1 MDNRELAKNLIDD
14 FGGANNLT
22 EVINCMT
29 RVRVRVKDPDKVAY
43 DKIRT
48 HEGVMGLVEGDQIQ
62 VVLGPGKSEKVAKA
76 MAELSNTKF
85 SEETES
91 MDSQDNYEGQTDKQN
106 LERRT
111 KENKEAYKAK
121 QKQSGFKKFT
131 AAIASIFVP
140 LIPAFVGAGLIGGIA
155 SVLSNMATA
164 GTINGDN
171 VNTLIQVLNV
181 MKGGLYTYL
190 NIFIGI
196 NAAKVFGANEGLG
209 GVVGGMVYLA
219 GMNPDMPI
227 NNIFLG
233 TPLAAGQGGVIGV
246 LISVYLLS
254 KIENAFH
261 KVIPDSLD
269 IILVPM
275 LSLLIVGLLTMFI
288 IMPFAGLISNGLIGF
303 IDSVINMG
311 GAISGFILG
320 ALFLPMVML
329 GLHQILTPI
338 HVAMIESQGATY
350 LLPILAMA
358 GAGQVGAA
366 LAILVKCR
374 KNKQITTIAKGG
386 LPVGFLGIGEPLI
399 YALTLPMGKAF
410 ITACL
415 GGGIGGAVIGAIGGI
430 GATAIGPSGLALIP
444 LIYNNRGLAYLVGL
458 FAGYI
463 GGFVLTYFFGIDDKY
478 VEGAS
483 LDNSNKFEFK

>member
-1 MDNRELAKNLIDD
+1 MDNNTLAKLLVDD
-14 FGGANNLT
+14 FGGSANLI

-29 RVRVRVKDPDKVAY
+29 RVRVKVKDSSKVNYGAI
-43 DKIRT
+43 KSR
-48 HEGVMGLVEGDQIQ
+48 EGVMGLVEGDQIQ

-76 MAELSNTKF
+76 MAEISNTKL
-85 SEETES
+85 SEKIAEDTNKES
-91 MDSQDNYEGQTDKQN
+91 
-106 LERRT
+106 LEKRT
-111 KENKEAYKAK
+111 AENKQAYKAK

-131 AAIASIFVP
+131 ATIASIFVP
-140 LIPAFVGAGLIGGIA
+140 LIPAFVGAGLIGGIS
-155 SVLSNMATA
+155 SVLSNMVTA
-164 GTINGDN
+164 GSISGEG
-171 VNTLIQVLNV
+171 VNNLIQILNV
-181 MKGGLYTYL
+181 MKNGLYAYL

-196 NAAKVFGANEGLG
+196 NTAKIFGANEGLG
-209 GVVGGMVYLA
+209 GVVGGMVYLT

-233 TPLAAGQGGVIGV
+233 TPLVAGQGGVIGV
-246 LISVYLLS
+246 LISVFLLS
-254 KIENAFH
+254 KIENALH
-261 KVIPDSLD
+261 KIIPDSLD

-275 LSLLIVGLLTMFI
+275 LSLLAVGLLTMFI
-288 IMPFAGLISNGLIGF
+288 IMPFAGLVSNGLIGF
-303 IDSVINMG
+303 INGVINIG
-311 GAISGFILG
+311 GAVSGFILG

-338 HVAMIESQGATY
+338 HVAMIEQQGATY

-374 KNKQITTIAKGG
+374 NNKQIATIAKGG

-415 GGGIGGAVIGAIGGI
+415 GGGIGGAVIGAIGSI
-430 GATAIGPSGLALIP
+430 GSTAIGPSGLALIP
-444 LIYNNRGLAYLVGL
+444 LIYQSRWLGYLAGLI
-458 FAGYI
+458 AGYI
-463 GGFVLTYFFGIDDKY
+463 GGFVLTYFFGVDQKY
-478 VEGAS
+478 VDGAS
-483 LDNSNKFEFK
+483 LDNTSRFEFK

>member
-1 MDNRELAKNLIDD
+1 MDNNQLAKILIDD
-14 FGGANNLT
+14 FGGSSNLN

-29 RVRVRVKDPDKVAY
+29 RVRVRVKDNSKVNY
-43 DKIRT
+43 DAIKAR
-48 HEGVMGLVEGDQIQ
+48 EGVMGVVEGDQIQ

-76 MAELSNTKF
+76 MAEISNTKL
-85 SEETES
+85 SEEVGGSKSQES
-91 MDSQDNYEGQTDKQN
+91 DKQR
-106 LERRT
+106 LERTT
-111 KENKEAYKAK
+111 KENKEAYKSK

-131 AAIASIFVP
+131 ASIASIFVP

-164 GTINGDN
+164 GTLTGDN
-171 VNTLIQVLNV
+171 VNTFIQILNV
-181 MKGGLYTYL
+181 MKSGLYAYL

-209 GVVGGMVYLA
+209 GVVGGMVYLT

-233 TPLAAGQGGVIGV
+233 TPLAAEQGGVIGV
-246 LISVYLLS
+246 LLSVYILS
-254 KIENAFH
+254 KIENVLH

-275 LSLLIVGLLTMFI
+275 LSLLAVGILTMFI
-288 IMPFAGLISNGLIGF
+288 IMPFAGVISNGLIGF
-303 IDSVINMG
+303 IDAVINMG
-311 GAISGFILG
+311 GAVSGFILG
-320 ALFLPMVML
+320 AVFLPMVML

-338 HVAMIESQGATY
+338 HVAMIEQQGATY

-410 ITACL
+410 ITACI
-415 GGGIGGAVIGAIGGI
+415 GGGIGGAVIGALGGI

-444 LIYNNRGLAYLVGL
+444 LIYENRALGYIAGLL
-458 FAGYI
+458 AGYV
-463 GGFVLTYFFGIDDKY
+463 GGFVCTYFFGIDEKY
-478 VEGAS
+478 VNGAG

>member
-1 MDNRELAKNLIDD
+1 MDNNTLAKLLVDD
-14 FGGANNLT
+14 FGGSDNLI

-29 RVRVRVKDPDKVAY
+29 RIRVKVKDSSKVNYGAI
-43 DKIRT
+43 KSR
-48 HEGVMGLVEGDQIQ
+48 EGVMGLVEGDQIQ

-76 MAELSNTKF
+76 MAEISNAKL
-85 SEETES
+85 SEELAA
-91 MDSQDNYEGQTDKQN
+91 GTD
-106 LERRT
+106 LEKRT
-111 KENKEAYKAK
+111 RENKEAYKAK

-131 AAIASIFVP
+131 ATIASIFVP

-164 GTINGDN
+164 GTLTGDG
-171 VNTLIQVLNV
+171 VNNLIQILNV
-181 MKGGLYTYL
+181 MKNGLYAYL

-196 NAAKVFGANEGLG
+196 NTAKVFGANEGLG
-209 GVVGGMVYLA
+209 GVVGGMVYLT

-227 NNIFLG
+227 SNIFLG

-246 LISVYLLS
+246 LISVFLLS
-254 KIENAFH
+254 KIEDALH
-261 KVIPDSLD
+261 KIIPDSLD

-275 LSLLIVGLLTMFI
+275 LSLLAVGLLTMFI

-303 IDSVINMG
+303 INGVINIG
-311 GAISGFILG
+311 GAVSGFILG

-338 HVAMIESQGATY
+338 HVAMIEQQGATY

-374 KNKQITTIAKGG
+374 NNKQITTIAKGG

-415 GGGIGGAVIGAIGGI
+415 GGGIGGAVIGAIGSI
-430 GATAIGPSGLALIP
+430 GSTAIGPSGLALIP
-444 LIYNNRGLAYLVGL
+444 LIYKNRWLGYLAGLI
-458 FAGYI
+458 AGYI
-463 GGFVLTYFFGIDDKY
+463 GGFVLTYFFGVDQKY
-478 VEGAS
+478 VDGAS
-483 LDNSNKFEFK
+483 LDNTSKFEFK

>member
-1 MDNRELAKNLIDD
+1 MDNNTLAKLLVDD
-14 FGGANNLT
+14 FGGSSNLI

-29 RVRVRVKDPDKVAY
+29 RVRVKVRDNSKVNYGAI
-43 DKIRT
+43 KSR
-48 HEGVMGLVEGDQIQ
+48 EGVIGLVEGDQIQ

-76 MAELSNTKF
+76 MAEISNAKL
-85 SEETES
+85 SEELATS
-91 MDSQDNYEGQTDKQN
+91 TDKES

-111 KENKEAYKAK
+111 RENKEAYKAK

-131 AAIASIFVP
+131 ATIASIFVP

-164 GTINGDN
+164 GTLTGDG
-171 VNTLIQVLNV
+171 VNNLIQILNV
-181 MKGGLYTYL
+181 MKNGLYAYL

-196 NAAKVFGANEGLG
+196 NTAKVFGANEGLG
-209 GVVGGMVYLA
+209 GVVGGMVYLT

-227 NNIFLG
+227 SNIFLG

-254 KIENAFH
+254 KIENALH
-261 KVIPDSLD
+261 KIIPDSLD

-275 LSLLIVGLLTMFI
+275 LSLLAVGLLTMFI
-288 IMPFAGLISNGLIGF
+288 IMPLAGLISNGLIGF
-303 IDSVINMG
+303 INGVINIG
-311 GAISGFILG
+311 GAVSGFILG
-320 ALFLPMVML
+320 ALFLPMIML

-338 HVAMIESQGATY
+338 HVAMIEQQGATY

-415 GGGIGGAVIGAIGGI
+415 GGGIGGAVIGAIGSI
-430 GATAIGPSGLALIP
+430 GSTAIGPSGLALIP
-444 LIYNNRGLAYLVGL
+444 LIYQNRWLGYLAGLI
-458 FAGYI
+458 AGYI
-463 GGFVLTYFFGIDDKY
+463 GGFVLTYFFGVDQKY
-478 VEGAS
+478 VDGAN

>member
-1 MDNRELAKNLIDD
+1 MDNNNLSKLLIDD
-14 FGGANNLT
+14 FGGGSNIK

-29 RVRVRVKDPDKVAY
+29 RVRVKVRDDSKVNY
-43 DKIRT
+43 ENIKT
-48 HEGVMGLVEGDQIQ
+48 HEGVMGVVEGDQIQ
-62 VVLGPGKSEKVAKA
+62 VVLGPGKSEKVAKL
-76 MAELSNTKF
+76 MANLSNTKL
-85 SEETES
+85 SEELEES
-91 MDSQDNYEGQTDKQN
+91 ENKSYQSHETDREN
-106 LERRT
+106 LARRT
-111 KENKEAYKAK
+111 KENKQAYKAN

-155 SVLSNMATA
+155 SVLSNMLTA
-164 GTINGDN
+164 GSISGDN
-171 VNTLIQVLNV
+171 VTTLIQVLNI
-181 MKGGLYTYL
+181 MKSGLYTYL

-246 LISVYLLS
+246 LLSVYLLA
-254 KIENAFH
+254 KIENALH
-261 KVIPDSLD
+261 KAIPDSLD

-275 LSLLIVGLLTMFI
+275 LSLLAVGLLTMFI
-288 IMPFAGLISNGLIGF
+288 IMPFAGLVSNALIGF
-303 IDSVINMG
+303 INTVINMG
-311 GAISGFILG
+311 GAVSGFILG
-320 ALFLPMVML
+320 AVFLPMVML

-338 HVAMIESQGATY
+338 HVAMIEQQGATY

-366 LAILVKCR
+366 LAVLMKCR

-415 GGGIGGAVIGAIGGI
+415 GGGIGGAVVGLFGSI
-430 GATAIGPSGLALIP
+430 GATAIGPSGIALIP
-444 LIYNNRGLAYLVGL
+444 LIYEGRWLGYVAGLI
-458 FAGYI
+458 AGYI
-463 GGFVLTYFFGIDDKY
+463 GGFVLTYFFGIDEKY
-478 VEGAS
+478 VNGAE
-483 LDNSNKFEFK
+483 LDNSNRFEFK

>member
-1 MDNRELAKNLIDD
+1 MDNKTLAKNLIED
-14 FGGANNLT
+14 FGGSSNLT

-29 RVRVRVKDPDKVAY
+29 RVRVKVKDPNKVAY
-43 DKIRT
+43 EKIRSY
-48 HEGVMGLVEGDQIQ
+48 EGVMGLVEGEQIQ
-62 VVLGPGKSEKVAKA
+62 VILGPGKSEKVAKA
-76 MAELSNTKF
+76 MADLSNSAF
-85 SEETES
+85 SEEIRADKTI
-91 MDSQDNYEGQTDKQN
+91 TDKQR
-106 LERRT
+106 LEQTTRD
-111 KENKEAYKAK
+111 NKKAYKDK
-121 QKQSGFKKFT
+121 QKQSGFKQFT
-131 AAIASIFVP
+131 ATIASIFVP

-155 SVLSNMATA
+155 SVLSNMVTA
-164 GTINGDN
+164 GNLTGDG
-171 VNTLIQVLNV
+171 VNSLIQVLNV
-181 MKGGLYTYL
+181 MKNGLYAYL

-196 NAAKVFGANEGLG
+196 NAAKVFSANEGLG
-209 GVVGGMVYLA
+209 GVVGGMVYLT

-227 NNIFLG
+227 NNLFLG

-254 KIENAFH
+254 KIENALH

-269 IILVPM
+269 IIIVPM
-275 LSLLIVGLLTMFI
+275 LSLLTIGLLTMFI
-288 IMPFAGLISNGLIGF
+288 IMPLAGLISNALIGF
-303 IDSVINMG
+303 IDGVINLG

-338 HVAMIESQGATY
+338 HVAMIDQQGATY

-366 LAILVKCR
+366 LAILIKCK

-410 ITACL
+410 ITACI

-430 GATAIGPSGLALIP
+430 GSTAIGPSGLALIP
-444 LIYNNRGLAYLVGL
+444 LIYNNRSLGYIAGLI
-458 FAGYI
+458 AGYV
-463 GGFVLTYFFGIDDKY
+463 GGFVCTYFFGIDDKY
-478 VEGAS
+478 IQGDN
-483 LDNSNKFEFK
+483 LDTSQKFEFK

>member
-1 MDNRELAKNLIDD
+1 MDNNTLAKLLVDD
-14 FGGANNLT
+14 FGGSANLI

-29 RVRVRVKDPDKVAY
+29 RVRVKVKDSSKVNYGAI
-43 DKIRT
+43 KSR
-48 HEGVMGLVEGDQIQ
+48 EGVMGLVEGYQIQ

-76 MAELSNTKF
+76 MAEMSNAKL
-85 SEETES
+85 SEELATE
-91 MDSQDNYEGQTDKQN
+91 TDKES

-111 KENKEAYKAK
+111 RENKEAYKAK

-131 AAIASIFVP
+131 STIASIFVP

-164 GTINGDN
+164 GTLTGDG
-171 VNTLIQVLNV
+171 VNNLIQILNI
-181 MKGGLYTYL
+181 MKNGLYAYL

-196 NAAKVFGANEGLG
+196 NTVKVFGSNEGLG
-209 GVVGGMVYLA
+209 GVVGGMVYLT

-227 NNIFLG
+227 SNIFLG

-246 LISVYLLS
+246 LISVFLLS
-254 KIENAFH
+254 KIENALH
-261 KVIPDSLD
+261 KIIPDSLD

-275 LSLLIVGLLTMFI
+275 LSLLAVGLLTMFI

-303 IDSVINMG
+303 INGVINIG
-311 GAISGFILG
+311 GAVSGFILG

-338 HVAMIESQGATY
+338 HVAMIEQQGATY

-374 KNKQITTIAKGG
+374 NNKQITNIAKGG

-415 GGGIGGAVIGAIGGI
+415 GGGIGGAVIGAIGSI
-430 GATAIGPSGLALIP
+430 GSTAIGPSGIALIP
-444 LIYNNRGLAYLVGL
+444 LIYQNRWLGYLAGLI
-458 FAGYI
+458 AGYI
-463 GGFVLTYFFGIDDKY
+463 GGFVLTYFFGVDQKY
-478 VEGAS
+478 VDGAS
-483 LDNSNKFEFK
+483 LDNTSRFEFK

>member
-1 MDNRELAKNLIDD
+1 MDNNTLAKLLVDD
-14 FGGANNLT
+14 FGGSDNLI

-29 RVRVRVKDPDKVAY
+29 RVRVKVKDSSKVNYGAI
-43 DKIRT
+43 KSR
-48 HEGVMGLVEGDQIQ
+48 EGVMGLVEGDQIQ

-76 MAELSNTKF
+76 MAEISNATL
-85 SEETES
+85 SEELAA
-91 MDSQDNYEGQTDKQN
+91 GTD

-111 KENKEAYKAK
+111 RENKEAYKAK
-121 QKQSGFKKFT
+121 QTQSGFKKFT
-131 AAIASIFVP
+131 ATIASIFVP

-164 GTINGDN
+164 GTLTGDG
-171 VNTLIQVLNV
+171 VNNLIQILNV
-181 MKGGLYTYL
+181 MKNGLYAYL

-196 NAAKVFGANEGLG
+196 NTAKVFGANEGLG
-209 GVVGGMVYLA
+209 GVVGGMVYLT

-227 NNIFLG
+227 SNIFLG

-246 LISVYLLS
+246 LISVFLLS
-254 KIENAFH
+254 KIENALH
-261 KVIPDSLD
+261 KIIPDSLD

-275 LSLLIVGLLTMFI
+275 LSLLAVGLLTMFI

-303 IDSVINMG
+303 INGVINIG
-311 GAISGFILG
+311 GAVSGFILG

-338 HVAMIESQGATY
+338 HVAMIEQQGATY

-374 KNKQITTIAKGG
+374 NNKQITTIAKGG

-415 GGGIGGAVIGAIGGI
+415 GGGIGGAVIGAIGSI
-430 GATAIGPSGLALIP
+430 GSTAIGPSGLALIP
-444 LIYNNRGLAYLVGL
+444 LIYQNRWLGYLAGLI
-458 FAGYI
+458 AGYI
-463 GGFVLTYFFGIDDKY
+463 GGFVLTYFFGVDQKY
-478 VEGAS
+478 VDGAS
-483 LDNSNKFEFK
+483 LDNTSKFEFK

>member
-1 MDNRELAKNLIDD
+1 MDNNTLAKLLVDD
-14 FGGANNLT
+14 FGGSANLI

-29 RVRVRVKDPDKVAY
+29 RVRVKVKDSSKVNYGAI
-43 DKIRT
+43 KSR
-48 HEGVMGLVEGDQIQ
+48 EGVMGLVEGDQIQ

-76 MAELSNTKF
+76 MAEMSNAKL
-85 SEETES
+85 SEELATE
-91 MDSQDNYEGQTDKQN
+91 TDKES

-111 KENKEAYKAK
+111 RENKEAYKAK

-131 AAIASIFVP
+131 STIASIFVP

-164 GTINGDN
+164 GTLTGDG
-171 VNTLIQVLNV
+171 VNNLIQILNI
-181 MKGGLYTYL
+181 MKNGLYAYL

-196 NAAKVFGANEGLG
+196 NTAKVFGSNEGLG
-209 GVVGGMVYLA
+209 GVVGGMVYLT

-227 NNIFLG
+227 SNIFLG

-246 LISVYLLS
+246 LISVFLLS
-254 KIENAFH
+254 KIENALH
-261 KVIPDSLD
+261 KIIPDSLD

-275 LSLLIVGLLTMFI
+275 LSLLAVGLLTMFI

-303 IDSVINMG
+303 INGVINIG
-311 GAISGFILG
+311 GAVSGFILG

-338 HVAMIESQGATY
+338 HVAMIEQQGATY

-374 KNKQITTIAKGG
+374 NNKQITNIAKGG

-415 GGGIGGAVIGAIGGI
+415 GGGIGGAVIGAIGSI
-430 GATAIGPSGLALIP
+430 LSLIH
-444 LIYNNRGLAYLVGL
+444 I
-458 FAGYI
+458 
-463 GGFVLTYFFGIDDKY
+463 
-478 VEGAS
+478 
-483 LDNSNKFEFK
+483 

>member
-1 MDNRELAKNLIDD
+1 MDNNTLAKLLVDD
-14 FGGANNLT
+14 FGGSDNLI

-29 RVRVRVKDPDKVAY
+29 RVRVKVKDSSKVNYGAI
-43 DKIRT
+43 KSR
-48 HEGVMGLVEGDQIQ
+48 EGVMGLVEGDQIQ

-76 MAELSNTKF
+76 MAEISNAKL
-85 SEETES
+85 SEELAA
-91 MDSQDNYEGQTDKQN
+91 GTD

-111 KENKEAYKAK
+111 RENKEAYKAK
-121 QKQSGFKKFT
+121 QTQSGFKKFT
-131 AAIASIFVP
+131 ATIASIFVP

-164 GTINGDN
+164 GTLTGDG
-171 VNTLIQVLNV
+171 VNNLIQILNV
-181 MKGGLYTYL
+181 MKNGLYAYL

-196 NAAKVFGANEGLG
+196 NTAKVFGANEGLG
-209 GVVGGMVYLA
+209 GVVGGMVYLT

-227 NNIFLG
+227 SNIFLG

-246 LISVYLLS
+246 LISVFLLS
-254 KIENAFH
+254 KIENALH
-261 KVIPDSLD
+261 KIIPDSLD

-275 LSLLIVGLLTMFI
+275 LSLLAVGLLTMFI

-303 IDSVINMG
+303 INGVINIG
-311 GAISGFILG
+311 GAVSGFILG

-338 HVAMIESQGATY
+338 HVAMIEQQGATY

-374 KNKQITTIAKGG
+374 NNKQITTIAKGG

-415 GGGIGGAVIGAIGGI
+415 GGGIGGAVIGAIGSI
-430 GATAIGPSGLALIP
+430 GSTAIGPSGLALIP
-444 LIYNNRGLAYLVGL
+444 LIYQNRWLGYLAGLI
-458 FAGYI
+458 AGYI
-463 GGFVLTYFFGIDDKY
+463 GGFILTYFFGVDQKY
-478 VEGAS
+478 VDGAS
-483 LDNSNKFEFK
+483 LDNTSKFEFK

>member
-14 FGGANNLT
+14 FGGANNLN

-29 RVRVRVKDPDKVAY
+29 RVRVRVKDPNKVSY
-43 DKIRT
+43 DKIRSRK
-48 HEGVMGLVEGDQIQ
+48 GVMGLVEGDQIQ
-62 VVLGPGKSEKVAKA
+62 VVLGPGKSEKIAKA

-85 SEETES
+85 SEDTES
-91 MDSQDNYEGQTDKQN
+91 ISSQDNYEGQTDKQN

-111 KENKEAYKAK
+111 KENKEAYKSK
-121 QKQSGFKKFT
+121 QKQNGFKKFT

-164 GTINGDN
+164 GTIDGDS
-171 VNTLIQVLNV
+171 VNNLIQVLNV

-196 NAAKVFGANEGLG
+196 NAAKVFVANEGLG

-219 GMNPDMPI
+219 GINPDMPI

-233 TPLAAGQGGVIGV
+233 IPLAAGQGGVIGV

-254 KIENAFH
+254 KIENALH

-275 LSLLIVGLLTMFI
+275 LSLLLVGLLTMFI

-444 LIYNNRGLAYLVGL
+444 LIYNNRGLEYLVGL

-463 GGFVLTYFFGIDDKY
+463 GGFVLTYFFGIDGKY
-478 VEGAS
+478 VEGAD

>member
-1 MDNRELAKNLIDD
+1 MDNNTLAKLLVDD
-14 FGGANNLT
+14 FGGSDNLI

-29 RVRVRVKDPDKVAY
+29 RVRVKVKDSSKVNYGAI
-43 DKIRT
+43 KSR
-48 HEGVMGLVEGDQIQ
+48 EGVMGLVEGDQIQ

-76 MAELSNTKF
+76 MAEMSNAKL
-85 SEETES
+85 SEES
-91 MDSQDNYEGQTDKQN
+91 AAGTD

-111 KENKEAYKAK
+111 RENKEAYKAK
-121 QKQSGFKKFT
+121 QTQSGFKKFT
-131 AAIASIFVP
+131 ATIASIFVP

-164 GTINGDN
+164 GTLTGEG
-171 VNTLIQVLNV
+171 VNNLIQILNV
-181 MKGGLYTYL
+181 MKNGLYAYL

-196 NAAKVFGANEGLG
+196 NTAKVFGANEGLG
-209 GVVGGMVYLA
+209 GVVGGMVYLT

-246 LISVYLLS
+246 LISVFLLS
-254 KIENAFH
+254 KIENALH
-261 KVIPDSLD
+261 KIIPDSLD

-275 LSLLIVGLLTMFI
+275 LSLLAVGLLTMFI

-303 IDSVINMG
+303 INGVINIG
-311 GAISGFILG
+311 GAVSGFILG

-338 HVAMIESQGATY
+338 HVAMIEQQGATY

-374 KNKQITTIAKGG
+374 NNKQITTIAKGG

-415 GGGIGGAVIGAIGGI
+415 GGGIGGAVIGAIGSI
-430 GATAIGPSGLALIP
+430 GSTAIGPSGLALIP
-444 LIYNNRGLAYLVGL
+444 LIYQNRWLGYLAGLI
-458 FAGYI
+458 AGYI
-463 GGFVLTYFFGIDDKY
+463 GGFVLTYFFGVDQKY
-478 VEGAS
+478 VDGAS
-483 LDNSNKFEFK
+483 LDNTSKFEFK

>member
-1 MDNRELAKNLIDD
+1 MDNNTLAKLLVDD
-14 FGGANNLT
+14 FGGSSNLI

-29 RVRVRVKDPDKVAY
+29 RVRVKVRDNSKVNYGAI
-43 DKIRT
+43 KSR
-48 HEGVMGLVEGDQIQ
+48 EGVMGLVEGDQIQ

-76 MAELSNTKF
+76 MAEMSNSKL
-85 SEETES
+85 SEELATS
-91 MDSQDNYEGQTDKQN
+91 TDKES

-131 AAIASIFVP
+131 ATIASIFVP

-164 GTINGDN
+164 GTLTGDG
-171 VNTLIQVLNV
+171 VNNLIQILNV
-181 MKGGLYTYL
+181 MKNGLYAYL

-196 NAAKVFGANEGLG
+196 NTAKVFGANEGLG
-209 GVVGGMVYLA
+209 GVVGGMVYLT

-246 LISVYLLS
+246 LISVFLLS
-254 KIENAFH
+254 KIENALH
-261 KVIPDSLD
+261 KIIPDSLD

-275 LSLLIVGLLTMFI
+275 LSLLAVGLLTMFI

-303 IDSVINMG
+303 INGVINIG
-311 GAISGFILG
+311 GAVSGFILG

-338 HVAMIESQGATY
+338 HVAMIEQQGATY

-374 KNKQITTIAKGG
+374 NNKQITTIAKGG

-415 GGGIGGAVIGAIGGI
+415 GGGIGGAVIGAIGSI
-430 GATAIGPSGLALIP
+430 GSTAIGPSGLALIP
-444 LIYNNRGLAYLVGL
+444 LIYQNRWLGYLAGLI
-458 FAGYI
+458 AGYI
-463 GGFVLTYFFGIDDKY
+463 GGFVLTYFFGVDQKY
-478 VEGAS
+478 VDGAN
-483 LDNSNKFEFK
+483 LDDSNKFEFK

>member
-1 MDNRELAKNLIDD
+1 MDNNTLAKLLVDD
-14 FGGANNLT
+14 FGGSDNLI

-29 RVRVRVKDPDKVAY
+29 RVRVKVKDSSKVNYGAI
-43 DKIRT
+43 KSR
-48 HEGVMGLVEGDQIQ
+48 EGVMGLVEGDQIQ

-76 MAELSNTKF
+76 MAEISNAKL
-85 SEETES
+85 SEELAAS
-91 MDSQDNYEGQTDKQN
+91 TDKES

-111 KENKEAYKAK
+111 RENKEAYKAK

-131 AAIASIFVP
+131 ATIASIFVP

-164 GTINGDN
+164 GTLTGDG
-171 VNTLIQVLNV
+171 VNNLIQILNV
-181 MKGGLYTYL
+181 MKNGLYAYL

-196 NAAKVFGANEGLG
+196 NTAKVFGANEGLG
-209 GVVGGMVYLA
+209 GVVGGMVYLT

-227 NNIFLG
+227 SNIFLG

-246 LISVYLLS
+246 LISVFLLS
-254 KIENAFH
+254 KIENALH
-261 KVIPDSLD
+261 KIIPDSLD

-275 LSLLIVGLLTMFI
+275 LSLLAVGLLTMFI

-303 IDSVINMG
+303 INGVINIG
-311 GAISGFILG
+311 GAVSGFILG

-338 HVAMIESQGATY
+338 HVAMIEQQGATY

-374 KNKQITTIAKGG
+374 NNKQITTIAKGG

-415 GGGIGGAVIGAIGGI
+415 GGGIGGAVIGAIGSI
-430 GATAIGPSGLALIP
+430 GSTAIGPSGLALIP
-444 LIYNNRGLAYLVGL
+444 LIYKNRWLGYLAGLI
-458 FAGYI
+458 AGYI
-463 GGFVLTYFFGIDDKY
+463 GGFVLTYFFGVDQKY
-478 VEGAS
+478 VDGAS
-483 LDNSNKFEFK
+483 LDNTSKFEFK

>member
-1 MDNRELAKNLIDD
+1 MTNNELAKLLIED
-14 FGGANNLT
+14 FGGSSNLI

-29 RVRVRVKDPDKVAY
+29 RVRVKVKDASKIKY
-43 DKIRT
+43 DAIKSR
-48 HEGVMGLVEGDQIQ
+48 EGVMGVVEGEQVQ
-62 VVLGPGKSEKVAKA
+62 VVMGPGKSEKIAKE
-76 MAELSNTKF
+76 MAAISNTKL
-85 SEETES
+85 SEEIARPRENH
-91 MDSQDNYEGQTDKQN
+91 QNDKED

-111 KENKEAYKAK
+111 RENKEAYKSK
-121 QKQSGFKKFT
+121 QKESGFKKFT

-155 SVLSNMATA
+155 SVLSNMLTA
-164 GTINGDN
+164 GSISGDG
-171 VNTLIQVLNV
+171 VASLIQVLNI
-181 MKGGLYTYL
+181 MKNGLYAYL

-209 GVVGGMVYLA
+209 GVVGGMVYLT
-219 GMNPDMPI
+219 GMNPEMPI
-227 NNIFLG
+227 NNIFLSS
-233 TPLAAGQGGVIGV
+233 PLAAGQGGVIGV
-246 LISVYLLS
+246 LISVFLLS
-254 KIENAFH
+254 KIENALH

-275 LSLLIVGLLTMFI
+275 LSLLAVGLLTI
-288 IMPFAGLISNGLIGF
+288 YLIMPFAGLISNALIGF
-303 IDSVINMG
+303 INGVINLG
-311 GAISGFILG
+311 GPVSGFILG

-366 LAILVKCR
+366 IAILVKCR

-386 LPVGFLGIGEPLI
+386 LPVGILGIGEPLI

-415 GGGIGGAVIGAIGGI
+415 GGGVGGAVIGAIGSI
-430 GATAIGPSGLALIP
+430 GATAIGPSGIALIP
-444 LIYNNRGLAYLVGL
+444 LIYNNRWLGYVFGLL
-458 FAGYI
+458 AGYV
-463 GGFVLTYFFGIDDKY
+463 GGFIFTYFFGIDQKY
-478 VEGAS
+478 IDGAN

>member
-1 MDNRELAKNLIDD
+1 MDNNTLAKLLVDD
-14 FGGANNLT
+14 FGGSANLI

-29 RVRVRVKDPDKVAY
+29 RVRVKVKDSSKVNYGAI
-43 DKIRT
+43 KSR
-48 HEGVMGLVEGDQIQ
+48 EGVMGLVEGDQIQ

-76 MAELSNTKF
+76 MAEISNAKL
-85 SEETES
+85 SEES
-91 MDSQDNYEGQTDKQN
+91 AAGTD

-111 KENKEAYKAK
+111 RENKEAYKAK
-121 QKQSGFKKFT
+121 QTQSGFKKFT
-131 AAIASIFVP
+131 ATIASIFVP

-164 GTINGDN
+164 GTLTGDG
-171 VNTLIQVLNV
+171 VNNLIQILNV
-181 MKGGLYTYL
+181 MKNGLYAYL

-196 NAAKVFGANEGLG
+196 NTAKVFGANEGLG
-209 GVVGGMVYLA
+209 GVVGGMVYLT

-227 NNIFLG
+227 SNIFLG

-246 LISVYLLS
+246 LISVFLLS
-254 KIENAFH
+254 KIENALH
-261 KVIPDSLD
+261 KIIPDSLD

-275 LSLLIVGLLTMFI
+275 LSLLAVGLLTMFI

-303 IDSVINMG
+303 INGVINIG
-311 GAISGFILG
+311 GAVSGFILG

-338 HVAMIESQGATY
+338 HVAMIEQQGATY

-374 KNKQITTIAKGG
+374 NNKQITTIAKGG

-415 GGGIGGAVIGAIGGI
+415 GGGIGGAVIGAIGSI
-430 GATAIGPSGLALIP
+430 GSTAIGPSGLALIP
-444 LIYNNRGLAYLVGL
+444 LIYQNRWLGYLAGLI
-458 FAGYI
+458 AGYI
-463 GGFVLTYFFGIDDKY
+463 GGFILTYFFGVDQKY
-478 VEGAS
+478 VDGAS
-483 LDNSNKFEFK
+483 LDNTSKFEFK

>member
-1 MDNRELAKNLIDD
+1 MDNNTLAKLLVDD
-14 FGGANNLT
+14 FGGSSNLI

-29 RVRVRVKDPDKVAY
+29 RVRVKVKDSSKVNYGAI
-43 DKIRT
+43 KSR
-48 HEGVMGLVEGDQIQ
+48 EGVMGLVEGDQIQ

-76 MAELSNTKF
+76 MAEISNAKL
-85 SEETES
+85 SEELATS
-91 MDSQDNYEGQTDKQN
+91 TDKES

-131 AAIASIFVP
+131 ATIASIFVP

-164 GTINGDN
+164 GTLTGDG
-171 VNTLIQVLNV
+171 VNNLIQILNV
-181 MKGGLYTYL
+181 MKNGLYAYL

-196 NAAKVFGANEGLG
+196 NTAKVFGANEGLG
-209 GVVGGMVYLA
+209 GVVGGMVYLT

-246 LISVYLLS
+246 LISVFLLS
-254 KIENAFH
+254 KIENALH
-261 KVIPDSLD
+261 KIIPDSLD

-275 LSLLIVGLLTMFI
+275 LSLLAVGLLTMFI

-303 IDSVINMG
+303 INGVINVG
-311 GAISGFILG
+311 GAVSGFILG

-338 HVAMIESQGATY
+338 HVAMIEQQGATY

-374 KNKQITTIAKGG
+374 NNKQITTIAKGG

-415 GGGIGGAVIGAIGGI
+415 GGGIGGAVIGAIGSI
-430 GATAIGPSGLALIP
+430 GSTAIGPSGLALIP
-444 LIYNNRGLAYLVGL
+444 LIYQNRWLGYLAGLI
-458 FAGYI
+458 AGYI
-463 GGFVLTYFFGIDDKY
+463 GGFVLTYFFGVDQKY
-478 VEGAS
+478 VDGAS
-483 LDNSNKFEFK
+483 LDNTSKFEFK

>member
-1 MDNRELAKNLIDD
+1 MDNNQLAKILIDD
-14 FGGANNLT
+14 FGGSSNLN

-29 RVRVRVKDPDKVAY
+29 RVRVRVKDNSKVNY
-43 DKIRT
+43 DAIKAR
-48 HEGVMGLVEGDQIQ
+48 EGVMGVVEGDQIQ

-76 MAELSNTKF
+76 MAEISNTKL
-85 SEETES
+85 SEEVGGSKSQES
-91 MDSQDNYEGQTDKQN
+91 DKQR
-106 LERRT
+106 LERTT
-111 KENKEAYKAK
+111 KENKEAYKSK

-131 AAIASIFVP
+131 ASIASIFVP

-164 GTINGDN
+164 GILTGDN
-171 VNTLIQVLNV
+171 VNTFIQILNV
-181 MKGGLYTYL
+181 MKSGLYAYL

-209 GVVGGMVYLA
+209 GVVGGMVYLT

-233 TPLAAGQGGVIGV
+233 TPLAAEQGGVIGV
-246 LISVYLLS
+246 LLSVYILS
-254 KIENAFH
+254 KIENVLH

-275 LSLLIVGLLTMFI
+275 LSLLAVGILTMFI
-288 IMPFAGLISNGLIGF
+288 IMPFAGVISNGLIGF
-303 IDSVINMG
+303 IDAVINMG
-311 GAISGFILG
+311 GAVSGFILG
-320 ALFLPMVML
+320 AVFLPMVML

-338 HVAMIESQGATY
+338 HVAMIEQQGATY

-410 ITACL
+410 ITACI
-415 GGGIGGAVIGAIGGI
+415 GGGIGGAVIGALGGI

-444 LIYNNRGLAYLVGL
+444 LIYENRALGYIAGLL
-458 FAGYI
+458 AGYV
-463 GGFVLTYFFGIDDKY
+463 GGFVCTYFFGIDEKY
-478 VEGAS
+478 VNGAG

>member
-1 MDNRELAKNLIDD
+1 MDNNTLAKLLVDD
-14 FGGANNLT
+14 FGGSANLI

-29 RVRVRVKDPDKVAY
+29 RVRVKVKDSSKVNYGAI
-43 DKIRT
+43 KSR
-48 HEGVMGLVEGDQIQ
+48 EGVMGLVEGDQIQ

-76 MAELSNTKF
+76 MAEISNTKL
-85 SEETES
+85 SEKIAEDTNKES
-91 MDSQDNYEGQTDKQN
+91 
-106 LERRT
+106 LEKRT
-111 KENKEAYKAK
+111 AENKQAYKAK

-131 AAIASIFVP
+131 ATIASIFVP
-140 LIPAFVGAGLIGGIA
+140 LIPAFVGAGLIGGIS
-155 SVLSNMATA
+155 SVLSNMVTA
-164 GTINGDN
+164 GSISGEG
-171 VNTLIQVLNV
+171 VNNLIQILNV
-181 MKGGLYTYL
+181 MKNGLYAYL

-196 NAAKVFGANEGLG
+196 NTAKVFGANEGLG
-209 GVVGGMVYLA
+209 GVVGGMVYLT

-246 LISVYLLS
+246 LISVFLLS
-254 KIENAFH
+254 KIENALH
-261 KVIPDSLD
+261 KIIPDSLD

-275 LSLLIVGLLTMFI
+275 LSLLAVGLLTMFI
-288 IMPFAGLISNGLIGF
+288 IMPFAGLVSNGLIGF
-303 IDSVINMG
+303 INGVINIG
-311 GAISGFILG
+311 GAVSGFILG

-338 HVAMIESQGATY
+338 HVAMIEQQGATY

-374 KNKQITTIAKGG
+374 NNKQITTIAKGG

-415 GGGIGGAVIGAIGGI
+415 GGGIGGAVIGAIGSI
-430 GATAIGPSGLALIP
+430 GSTAIGPSGLALIP
-444 LIYNNRGLAYLVGL
+444 LIYQSRWLGYLAGLI
-458 FAGYI
+458 AGYI
-463 GGFVLTYFFGIDDKY
+463 GGFVLTYFFGVDQKY
-478 VEGAS
+478 VDGAS
-483 LDNSNKFEFK
+483 LDNTSRFEFK

>member
-1 MDNRELAKNLIDD
+1 MDNNNLAELLIDD
-14 FGGANNLT
+14 FGGSGNLI

-29 RVRVRVKDPDKVAY
+29 RVRVKVKDDSKVDY
-43 DKIRT
+43 EKIKTR
-48 HEGVMGLVEGDQIQ
+48 EGVMGVVSGNQIQ

-76 MAELSNTKF
+76 MAAISNTKL
-85 SEETES
+85 SEEAAASKNQSKE
-91 MDSQDNYEGQTDKQN
+91 TDKER
-106 LERRT
+106 LERTT
-111 KENKEAYKAK
+111 KENKEAYKSK

-155 SVLSNMATA
+155 SVLSNMLTA
-164 GTINGDN
+164 GSISGDN
-171 VNTLIQVLNV
+171 VTNLIQVLNV
-181 MKGGLYTYL
+181 MKSGLYAYL

-227 NNIFLG
+227 NNLFLG
-233 TPLAAGQGGVIGV
+233 TPLSAGQGGVIGV

-254 KIENAFH
+254 KIENALH
-261 KVIPDSLD
+261 KAIPDSLD

-275 LSLLIVGLLTMFI
+275 LSLLAVGLLTMFI

-303 IDSVINMG
+303 IDGVINIG

-338 HVAMIESQGATY
+338 HVAMIEQQGATY

-410 ITACL
+410 ITACI

-430 GATAIGPSGLALIP
+430 GSTAIGPSGLALIP
-444 LIYNNRGLAYLVGL
+444 LIYNNKGLGYLLGL
-458 FAGYI
+458 ISGYI
-463 GGFVLTYFFGIDDKY
+463 GGFVFTYFFGIDEKY
-478 VEGAS
+478 INGAA
-483 LDNSNKFEFK
+483 LDGSSKFEFK

>member
-1 MDNRELAKNLIDD
+1 MDNNNLAELLIDD
-14 FGGANNLT
+14 FGGSGNLI

-29 RVRVRVKDPDKVAY
+29 RVRVKVKDDGKVDY
-43 DKIRT
+43 EKIKTR
-48 HEGVMGLVEGDQIQ
+48 EGVMGVVSGDQIQ

-76 MAELSNTKF
+76 MAAISNTKL
-85 SEETES
+85 SEEAAASKNQSKEK
-91 MDSQDNYEGQTDKQN
+91 DKER
-106 LERRT
+106 LERTT
-111 KENKEAYKAK
+111 KENKEAYKSK

-155 SVLSNMATA
+155 SVLSNMLTA
-164 GTINGDN
+164 GSISGDN
-171 VNTLIQVLNV
+171 VTNLIQVLNV
-181 MKGGLYTYL
+181 MKSGLYAYL

-196 NAAKVFGANEGLG
+196 N
-209 GVVGGMVYLA
+209 VGGMVYLT

-227 NNIFLG
+227 NNLFLG

-254 KIENAFH
+254 KIENALH
-261 KVIPDSLD
+261 KAIPDSLD

-275 LSLLIVGLLTMFI
+275 LSLLAVGLLTMFI

-303 IDSVINMG
+303 IDGVINIG

-338 HVAMIESQGATY
+338 HVAMIEQQGATY

-410 ITACL
+410 ITACI

-430 GATAIGPSGLALIP
+430 GSTAIGPSGLALIP
-444 LIYNNRGLAYLVGL
+444 LIYNNKGLGYLLGL
-458 FAGYI
+458 ISGYI
-463 GGFVLTYFFGIDDKY
+463 GGFVFTYFFGIDEKY
-478 VEGAS
+478 INGAA
-483 LDNSNKFEFK
+483 LDGSSKFEFK

>member
-1 MDNRELAKNLIDD
+1 MDNNTLAKLLVDD
-14 FGGANNLT
+14 FGGSDNLI

-29 RVRVRVKDPDKVAY
+29 RVRVKVKDSSKVNFGAI
-43 DKIRT
+43 KSR
-48 HEGVMGLVEGDQIQ
+48 EGVMGLVEGDQIQ

-76 MAELSNTKF
+76 MAEISNAKL
-85 SEETES
+85 SEES
-91 MDSQDNYEGQTDKQN
+91 AAGTD

-111 KENKEAYKAK
+111 RENKEAYKAK
-121 QKQSGFKKFT
+121 QTQSGFKKFT
-131 AAIASIFVP
+131 ATIASIFVP

-164 GTINGDN
+164 GTLTGDG
-171 VNTLIQVLNV
+171 VNNLIQILNV
-181 MKGGLYTYL
+181 MKNGLYAYL

-196 NAAKVFGANEGLG
+196 NTAKVFGANEGLG
-209 GVVGGMVYLA
+209 GVVGGMVYLT

-227 NNIFLG
+227 SNIFLG

-246 LISVYLLS
+246 LISVFLLS
-254 KIENAFH
+254 KIENALH
-261 KVIPDSLD
+261 KIIPDSLD

-275 LSLLIVGLLTMFI
+275 LSLLAVGLLTMFI

-303 IDSVINMG
+303 INGVINIG
-311 GAISGFILG
+311 GAVSGFILG

-338 HVAMIESQGATY
+338 HVAMIEQQGATY

-374 KNKQITTIAKGG
+374 NNKQITTIAKGG

-415 GGGIGGAVIGAIGGI
+415 GGGIGGAVIGAIGSI
-430 GATAIGPSGLALIP
+430 GSTAIGPSGLALIP
-444 LIYNNRGLAYLVGL
+444 LIYQNRWLGYLAGLI
-458 FAGYI
+458 AGYI
-463 GGFVLTYFFGIDDKY
+463 GGFILTYFFGVDQKY
-478 VEGAS
+478 VDGAS
-483 LDNSNKFEFK
+483 LDNTSKFEFK

>member
-1 MDNRELAKNLIDD
+1 MDNNTLAKLLVDD
-14 FGGANNLT
+14 FGGSANLI

-29 RVRVRVKDPDKVAY
+29 RVRVKVKDSSKVNYGAI
-43 DKIRT
+43 KSR
-48 HEGVMGLVEGDQIQ
+48 EGVMGLVEGDQIQ
-62 VVLGPGKSEKVAKA
+62 VVLGPGKSEKVAKT
-76 MAELSNTKF
+76 MAEMSNAKL
-85 SEETES
+85 SEELATE
-91 MDSQDNYEGQTDKQN
+91 TDKES

-111 KENKEAYKAK
+111 RENKEAYKAK

-131 AAIASIFVP
+131 ATIASIFVP

-164 GTINGDN
+164 GTLTGDG
-171 VNTLIQVLNV
+171 VNNLIQILNV
-181 MKGGLYTYL
+181 MKNGLYAYL

-196 NAAKVFGANEGLG
+196 NTAKVFGANEGLG
-209 GVVGGMVYLA
+209 GVVGGMVYLT

-227 NNIFLG
+227 SNIFLG

-246 LISVYLLS
+246 LISVFLLS
-254 KIENAFH
+254 KIENALH
-261 KVIPDSLD
+261 KIIPDSLD

-275 LSLLIVGLLTMFI
+275 LSLLAVGLLTMFI

-303 IDSVINMG
+303 INGVINIG
-311 GAISGFILG
+311 GAVSGFILG

-338 HVAMIESQGATY
+338 HVAMIEQQGATY

-374 KNKQITTIAKGG
+374 NNKQITNIAKGG

-415 GGGIGGAVIGAIGGI
+415 GGGIGGAVVGAIGSI
-430 GATAIGPSGLALIP
+430 GSTAIGPSGIALIP
-444 LIYNNRGLAYLVGL
+444 LIYQNRWLGYLAGLI
-458 FAGYI
+458 AGYI
-463 GGFVLTYFFGIDDKY
+463 GGFVLTYFFGVDQKY
-478 VEGAS
+478 VDGAS
-483 LDNSNKFEFK
+483 LDNTSKFEFK

>member
-1 MDNRELAKNLIDD
+1 MDNNTLAKLLVDD
-14 FGGANNLT
+14 FGGSDNLI

-29 RVRVRVKDPDKVAY
+29 RVRVKVKDSSKVNFGAI
-43 DKIRT
+43 KSR
-48 HEGVMGLVEGDQIQ
+48 EGVMGLVEGDQIQ

-76 MAELSNTKF
+76 MAEISNAKL
-85 SEETES
+85 SEES
-91 MDSQDNYEGQTDKQN
+91 AAGTD

-111 KENKEAYKAK
+111 RENKEAYKAK
-121 QKQSGFKKFT
+121 QTQSGFKKFT
-131 AAIASIFVP
+131 ATIASIFVP

-164 GTINGDN
+164 GTLTGDG
-171 VNTLIQVLNV
+171 VNNLIQILNV
-181 MKGGLYTYL
+181 MKNGLYAYL

-196 NAAKVFGANEGLG
+196 NTAKVFGANEGLG
-209 GVVGGMVYLA
+209 GVVGGMVYLT

-227 NNIFLG
+227 SNIFLG

-246 LISVYLLS
+246 LISVFLLS
-254 KIENAFH
+254 KIENALH
-261 KVIPDSLD
+261 KIIPDSLD

-275 LSLLIVGLLTMFI
+275 LSLLAVGLLTMFI

-303 IDSVINMG
+303 INGVINIG
-311 GAISGFILG
+311 GAVSGFILG

-338 HVAMIESQGATY
+338 HVAMIEQQGATY

-374 KNKQITTIAKGG
+374 NNKQITTIAKGG

-415 GGGIGGAVIGAIGGI
+415 GGGIGGAVIGAIGSI
-430 GATAIGPSGLALIP
+430 GSTAIGPSGLALIP
-444 LIYNNRGLAYLVGL
+444 LIYQNRWLGYLAGLI
-458 FAGYI
+458 AGYI
-463 GGFVLTYFFGIDDKY
+463 GGFVLTYFFGVDQKY
-478 VEGAS
+478 VDGAS
-483 LDNSNKFEFK
+483 LDNTSKFEFK